1 MPSRKDTLRAAA
13 ACALLAWAGWLHAAE
28 GVTAQQVLV
37 GQSITLQG
45 GKNAYGAAVMDGV
58 RTYLDKINAQGGVHG
73 RQVALRTLD
82 DDSQAAKAEAN
93 ARQLVEKDQVFVLF
107 GSVEGGPSTAVMRVA
122 VSHKVPIIGPMAG
135 SPSLRV
141 PHQPMVFP
149 VRAEHKEEFRV
160 LLEYA
165 KMTGIQRVGFM
176 RADSD
181 TGQQHLKNVQAL
193 CQQLGL
199 QLTAD
204 LPFKSDESDAQIAA
218 LAQRLGSS
226 NTQLVFNHGGI
237 GVYEKLIRQARQQG
251 VKVQFSAVNSGAT
264 QLAANLG
271 PLAQGMVVAQVVP
284 SPWER
289 KTAIAR
295 EYQDDFKQ
303 RHPGKAFSY
312 GSLEGYITAKA
323 LVAALR
329 LAGPQPT
336 RESLVTGIEKA
347 GQLELSGLRNSYRP
361 GQHLGMQLVD
371 LSLVNP
377 QGRFVH

>member
-1 MPSRKDTLRAAA
+1 
-13 ACALLAWAGWLHAAE
+13 
-28 GVTAQQVLV
+28 
-37 GQSITLQG
+37 
-45 GKNAYGAAVMDGV
+45 
-58 RTYLDKINAQGGVHG
+58 
-73 RQVALRTLD
+73 
-82 DDSQAAKAEAN
+82 
-93 ARQLVEKDQVFVLF
+93 
-107 GSVEGGPSTAVMRVA
+107 
-122 VSHKVPIIGPMAG
+122 
-135 SPSLRV
+135 
-141 PHQPMVFP
+141 
-149 VRAEHKEEFRV
+149 
-160 LLEYA
+160 
-165 KMTGIQRVGFM
+165 MTGIQRVGFM

-295 EYQDDFKQ
+295 
-303 RHPGKAFSY
+303 
-312 GSLEGYITAKA
+312 
-323 LVAALR
+323 
-329 LAGPQPT
+329 
-336 RESLVTGIEKA
+336 
-347 GQLELSGLRNSYRP
+347 
-361 GQHLGMQLVD
+361 
-371 LSLVNP
+371 
-377 QGRFVH
+377 

>member
-1 MPSRKDTLRAAA
+1 
-13 ACALLAWAGWLHAAE
+13 
-28 GVTAQQVLV
+28 
-37 GQSITLQG
+37 
-45 GKNAYGAAVMDGV
+45 
-58 RTYLDKINAQGGVHG
+58 
-73 RQVALRTLD
+73 
-82 DDSQAAKAEAN
+82 
-93 ARQLVEKDQVFVLF
+93 
-107 GSVEGGPSTAVMRVA
+107 
-122 VSHKVPIIGPMAG
+122 
-135 SPSLRV
+135 
-141 PHQPMVFP
+141 VFP

-329 LAGPQPT
+329 LVALLADRPDFAERADAAARTLHGMVEAAPRFAGWALADALIEDQARSRLTPAVAVIVTDEASGSIGELARAAWRMAPAGTAIVVGPAGTQGFAHHFDDRTAQDGPT
-336 RESLVTGIEKA
+336 AYVCRGTVCFAPASAPK
-347 GQLELSGLRNSYRP
+347 QLRAALWQRP
-361 GQHLGMQLVD
+361 
-371 LSLVNP
+371 
-377 QGRFVH
+377 

>member
-107 GSVEGGPSTAVMRVA
+107 GSVEGCPSTAVMRVA
-122 VSHKVPIIGPMAG
+122 VSHKVPFIGPMAG

-361 GQHLGMQLVD
+361 GQHLGMQWVD